1 MTRSELKFMT
11 KAFIATFCILI
22 GVAAL
27 VPPVKAQENFIIPTT
42 ADIRGPTYIRNA
54 PTYVQARVLAAN
66 TAETI
71 AFPAGT
77 NIAVFA
83 ATCNFYASTTIPATV
98 PAADVTNGTASE
110 LNPSAWY
117 FAGSSAQTPSVSVI
131 TSDASC
137 IVTASAYKG
146 AKP

>member
-1 MTRSELKFMT
+1 MTRKETKFMA
-11 KAFIATFCILI
+11 KAFIAVFFILI
-22 GVAAL
+22 GISAI
-27 VPPVKAQENFIIPTT
+27 VPRAQAQANIIIPQS
-42 ADIRGPTYIRNA
+42 ADARNPTYVRSA

-77 NIAVFA
+77 NIAIFS
-83 ATCNFYASTTIPATV
+83 ATCNFYASTTIPAAV
-98 PAADVTNGTASE
+98 PAADVTDGTASE

-117 FAGSSAQTPSVSVI
+117 FAGSSTQTPSVSVI
-131 TSDASC
+131 SDVAC
-137 IVTASAYKG
+137 TITASAYKG